1 MFFNWG
7 FGEKRWAVA
16 LVTAAIVAGVTGSS
30 AAKQPSREELEDRV
44 RRLEQIIR
52 DAGLDQPPAKR
63 KKATTRTTTERES
76 VTTTSE
82 PSLDKEQVD
91 AIVDEK
97 LRKQKVLAGWKDGF
111 FLESPNGDFKLK
123 LRGYLQ
129 TDARVFP
136 LEEGDTG
143 TDSIFLRRVRPIF
156 EGTVFKYFDFRIM
169 PDFGGGSTVLQ
180 DGYARINYWS
190 YAQLQAGKYKSPLSL
205 ERLQGGSE
213 LTFIERSI
221 ANNIAPNRD
230 IGIALQ
236 GNFLDDKVYYQ
247 VGVFNGSIDGGL
259 NDGDVTSDKDIQGRV
274 FVEPFKGDGPAWI
287 KGLGVGIGSTYGTA
301 KNESYNNLNYRTTG
315 RSTFFKFDT
324 PTGTVVNFDGTR
336 TRYAPSMYYYW
347 GPFGF
352 MGEYLSG
359 DTDLQKVVTPR
370 TGPNVKTDDT
380 FHSDGWFA
388 QVSYVVTGEDASY
401 KQVVPINNFDPAN
414 GRFGAFELAF
424 RASEVNVN
432 QATFDRGL
440 AVDSQATTNAMAYTG
455 GLNWYFNR
463 NFKVQF
469 NYEHTDFDN
478 EITYSGKGRGGEDV
492 FLSRFQISY

>member
-63 KKATTRTTTERES
+63 KKTTTRTTTERES
-76 VTTTSE
+76 VTTKSE

-91 AIVDEK
+91 ALVEEK

-123 LRGYLQ
+123 VRGYLQ

-156 EGTVFKYFDFRIM
+156 EGTVYKYFDFRIM
-169 PDFGGGSTVLQ
+169 PDFGQGQTVLQ
-180 DGYARINYWS
+180 DAYARINYFP
-190 YAQLQAGKYKSPLSL
+190 YAQVQAGKYKSPLSL
-205 ERLQGGSE
+205 ERLQSGSE

-221 ANNIAPNRD
+221 SSGNIAPNRD
-230 IGIALQ
+230 IGITL
-236 GNFLDDKVYYQ
+236 GGSFLDDKVSYM

-274 FVEPFKGDGPAWI
+274 FVEP
-287 KGLGVGIGSTYGTA
+287 
-301 KNESYNNLNYRTTG
+301 
-315 RSTFFKFDT
+315 
-324 PTGTVVNFDGTR
+324 
-336 TRYAPSMYYYW
+336 
-347 GPFGF
+347 
-352 MGEYLSG
+352 
-359 DTDLQKVVTPR
+359 
-370 TGPNVKTDDT
+370 
-380 FHSDGWFA
+380 
-388 QVSYVVTGEDASY
+388 
-401 KQVVPINNFDPAN
+401 
-414 GRFGAFELAF
+414 
-424 RASEVNVN
+424 
-432 QATFDRGL
+432 
-440 AVDSQATTNAMAYTG
+440 
-455 GLNWYFNR
+455 
-463 NFKVQF
+463 
-469 NYEHTDFDN
+469 
-478 EITYSGKGRGGEDV
+478 
-492 FLSRFQISY
+492 